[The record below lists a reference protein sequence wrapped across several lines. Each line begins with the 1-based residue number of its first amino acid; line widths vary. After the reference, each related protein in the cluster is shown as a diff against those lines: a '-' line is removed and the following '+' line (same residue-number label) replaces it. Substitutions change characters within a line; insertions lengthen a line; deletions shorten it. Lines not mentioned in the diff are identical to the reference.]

1 MFSLLISI
9 NVVLNR
15 FAGGSIGKNQ
25 LLQMKIIKHN
35 MVKLTNLI
43 SYGVILI
50 FLCPFIKLYNMY
62 TCLSSS
68 GTDGDGDS
76 CSSAC
81 FYQGSFYW
89 FWQRFFHNGMVG
101 RLIICSNYNFFT
113 QTV

>member
-101 RLIICSNYNFFT
+101 RLIICSNYIFFT